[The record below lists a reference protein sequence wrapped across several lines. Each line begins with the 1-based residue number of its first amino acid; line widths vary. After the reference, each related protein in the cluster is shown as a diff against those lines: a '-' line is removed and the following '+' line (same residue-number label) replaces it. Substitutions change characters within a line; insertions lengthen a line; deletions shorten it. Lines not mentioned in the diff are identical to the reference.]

1 MTKKSDDNRASTA
14 SRQNPCPLCGKED
27 WCYLIHNL
35 QGEIEKILCDR
46 TRPGSEPDD
55 WEHIGRARDNRPIF
69 TKKGIRRVRLRRNK
83 AFPELIQLAPS
94 PKSNIPAW
102 QDVNIPIEQLSKGH
116 TVRLKPENPEAGKL
130 FEVKNIKS
138 GKRQGKNCLLA
149 HLVVKGGNSPTLEIE
164 EDRIQSI
171 VTSDPSTG
179 AKEQFIEYYYSDTL
193 KVVRTQWTDR
203 REVYPGKKN
212 KKVRPMHKVG
222 DSWVEGKGGQQFPLY
237 RLGDV
242 ASSIRCGEIVF
253 AVAGEQAADTLA
265 ALGLV
270 GTTNQGG
277 EPSCSQI
284 ASDLA
289 PIFSEVALGA
299 VNVESEVEFPSDASP
314 EPKAD
319 SGNNAPSLKPPVLQD
334 FKSRSVREAK
344 PLLVIWGDNDP
355 KGGEF
360 ADKLHKLCIT
370 HRIPHV
376 VLDPL
381 VLWSGMP
388 TKGDV
393 KDWVDWC
400 HLSGIPVEEMLYRLE
415 LAIEQAIDF
424 DETDAEHR
432 WQRSNWKA
440 PVSWKGEIG
449 KWIHKKESAPSW
461 QPLCNFDFQIECEL
475 SDSNGGALVLQVK
488 RHFAPGL
495 GQQRVILNSMDYTS
509 TDKFILAMKKALGTG
524 ISCSLTNKELNDLI
538 AVRLH
543 EYHTT
548 RRGKILKRIECYG
561 QQEDGTWVF
570 RDRQFTK
577 EGQLTHEHESGWVFA
592 DVSSVGDIIPC
603 PELAPPNPQ
612 ALNRLIDASR
622 LFFGSGNIHS
632 FLLTVGWVVAGL
644 NSQEIF
650 RDKKWFPLLNAH
662 GEPGSCKTLAL
673 EAALSLVGTNWAV
686 KGMVSRASVSAIY
699 EHGSK
704 TGSLPFI
711 WDDPPRNPDTE
722 EIFKTWA
729 NRKARQVRGNRQEPK
744 SPLGGITNHVVGG
757 DQAATYTRMARLPYE
772 RAASGDS
779 AAFTQLQE
787 AEKYASG
794 AFQML
799 ISIGYPKDEIAAI
812 ENILLL
818 HLPQAHAR
826 IAQALAIIVCYAQ
839 HIVQLTGG
847 SEDLLQWVID
857 NLCPTEDDADS
868 AGNSLLDFVSKL
880 QALEAIDEVG
890 DWNKKITI
898 DQNTGQQFVAV
909 YAASAWKMVDL
920 RFKPATY
927 NEKSLKVLIEKAGG
941 RTNGVTLKFAAD
953 KAQVLTYYNALITP
967 RLDASGNPIL
977 PNKPQTT
984 NRKAWLIPLD
994 LWGESDTDKSFCDYT
1009 PSGGDASSSEYKD
1022 DHDGEAATAATNRYS
1037 YLVAAETPVITSIS
1051 STSIPTATT
1060 ATSFQEENKIEIN
1073 NREPCDRTTEP
1084 NTPPTSND
1092 ELVAASSPITP
1103 GSQAATSDSVA
1114 ADPPSNV
1121 SALADRI
1128 LLCSTWVELAEAVAS
1143 DARKL
1148 MRAAKVM
1155 TKTQQRQI
1163 GNLLAAHV
1171 CSDPNNLNGLAW
1183 VPGVVLE
1190 AVLKRLSFTIRRIA
1204 GDTVEDAYLS
1214 LVAGCKF
1221 IKVKHLGQRF
1231 ETWRFETSDGTH
1243 IPVFGAS
1250 DIEAIANI

>member
-1 MTKKSDDNRASTA
+1 MTKKSNNNRASTA

-35 QGEIEKILCDR
+35 QGEIEKILCDL

-164 EDRIQSI
+164 EYQIQSI
-171 VTSDPSTG
+171 VSSDPSTG
-179 AKEQFIEYYYSDTL
+179 AKEQFIEYYYSGTL

-203 REVYPGKKN
+203 REAYPGKKN

-253 AVAGEQAADTLA
+253 AVAGELAADTLA

-284 ASDLA
+284 AFDLA

-299 VNVESEVEFPSDASP
+299 VNVESEVESSSDASP
-314 EPKAD
+314 EPKAE
-319 SGNNAPSLKPPVLQD
+319 SGNNAPSL
-334 FKSRSVREAK
+334 K

-355 KGGEF
+355 KGAEF
-360 ADKLHKLCIT
+360 ASELHKLCLT

-381 VLWSGMP
+381 LLWSGMP

-400 HLSGIPVEEMLYRLE
+400 HKSGIPVEEMLYRLE

-424 DETDAEHR
+424 DETDAEYR

-449 KWIHKKESAPSW
+449 KWIHKKDSPPAW

-488 RHFAPGL
+488 RHFAPTL

-509 TDKFILAMKKALGTG
+509 TDKFVQAMKKALGTG

-548 RRGKILKRIECYG
+548 RRGKVLKRIECYG

-577 EGQLTHEHESGWVFA
+577 EGQLTNEHESGWVFA
-592 DVSSVGDIIPC
+592 DVSSEGDEIPC
-603 PELAPPNPQ
+603 PSLAPPNPS
-612 ALNRLIDASR
+612 ALKNLVDAAR
-622 LFFGSGNIHS
+622 RFFGSGNIHQ

-650 RDKKWFPLLNAH
+650 WDKKWFPLLNAH
-662 GEPGSCKTLAL
+662 GEPGSCKTLAG

-711 WDDPPRNPDTE
+711 WDDPPRCPETE

-757 DQAATYTRMARLPYE
+757 DSSATYTRMARFPYE
-772 RAASGDS
+772 RAASGDN

-799 ISIGYPKDEIAAI
+799 ISIGYPQDQIAAI
-812 ENILLL
+812 EKKLLL

-847 SEDLLQWVID
+847 SEDVLQWVID
-857 NLCPTEDDADS
+857 HLCPAEDDADS
-868 AGNSLLDFVSKL
+868 AGNSLLDFISKL

-890 DWNKKITI
+890 DWNKKIVT
-898 DQNTGQQFVAV
+898 DKNTGQQFVAV
-909 YAASAWKMVDL
+909 YAVNAWKMVDG

-927 NEKSLKVLIEKAGG
+927 NAHSLKVLVEKAGG
-941 RTNGVTLKFAAD
+941 KTGVTLKFAAD
-953 KAQVLTYYNALITP
+953 KAQVLTYYNALINP
-967 RLDASGNPIL
+967 RSDAEGNPNE
-977 PNKPQTT
+977 PNKPRTT
-984 NRKAWLIPLD
+984 NRKAWLIPIE
-994 LWGESDTDKSFCDYT
+994 LWGKEESDDCYGDDT
-1009 PSGGDASSSEYKD
+1009 PGTGNASCYEYLDDSSEVV
-1022 DHDGEAATAATNRYS
+1022 ATAATNRYTES
-1037 YLVAAETPVITSIS
+1037 VAAEIPVVTSIS
-1051 STSIPTATT
+1051 STEDPNATT
-1060 ATSFQEENKIEIN
+1060 ATSFEEENKIEIN
-1073 NREPCDRTTEP
+1073 NREPCDRKTEL
-1084 NTPPTSND
+1084 NTPPTSNN
-1092 ELVAASSPITP
+1092 ELVAASKPDIT
-1103 GSQAATSDSVA
+1103 SSLAATNNSVA
-1114 ADPPSNV
+1114 ASQTANV
-1121 SALADRI
+1121 QQDAHQI
-1128 LLCSTWVELAEAVAS
+1128 LLCSTWVEVARAIVS
-1143 DARKL
+1143 DAGKL
-1148 MRAAKVM
+1148 MQAARVM
-1155 TKTQQRQI
+1155 TKTQHRQI
-1163 GNLLAAHV
+1163 GNLLASHV
-1171 CSDPNNLNGLAW
+1171 CDDPNNLKGLAW
-1183 VPGVVLE
+1183 VPGVLLNS
-1190 AVLKRLSFTIRRIA
+1190 VLKRLSFTIRRIG
-1204 GDTVEDAYLS
+1204 GDTIEDAYLE
-1214 LVAGCKF
+1214 LIANCKF
-1221 IKVKHLGQRF
+1221 VNVNHLGQRYEQWLF
-1231 ETWRFETSDGTH
+1231 QTPDGTH
-1243 IPVFGAS
+1243 IPVFGAG
-1250 DIEAIANI
+1250 DIEAIAP